1 MEGTHRQGQS
11 DHHPGDRPLLLPRAG
26 RRLIRLATDGPGF
39 AIDEDAAT
47 PGERLSLPPFLE
59 PQRAAIE
66 AQLRPITHIE
76 LPTSA
81 LINITDQSV
90 APS

>member
-11 DHHPGDRPLLLPRAG
+11 DHHPIHRFYFREPGGVLFE
-26 RRLIRLATDGPGF
+26 LATDGPGF

-66 AQLRPITHIE
+66 AQLRPITHID

-81 LINITDQSV
+81 LMNITDQTR
-90 APS
+90 